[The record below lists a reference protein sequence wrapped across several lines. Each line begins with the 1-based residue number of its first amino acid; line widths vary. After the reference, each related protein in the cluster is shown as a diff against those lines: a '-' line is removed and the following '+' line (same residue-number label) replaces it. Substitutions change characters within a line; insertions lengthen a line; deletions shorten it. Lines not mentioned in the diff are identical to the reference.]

1 MKTFGTIITNL
12 ANKRLDVDFRKFRTE
27 YGSYYKVEY
36 EVVLTFISASV
47 LIKSV
52 FGGET
57 VGTVAIPYPYSCD

>member
-12 ANKRLDVDFRKFRTE
+12 ANKRPDVDFRKFRTE
-27 YGSYYKVEY
+27 YRSYYKVEY

-52 FGGET
+52 FSGET
-57 VGTVAIPYPYSCD
+57 VGTVTIPYP